1 MQRITTIPALT
12 KYIKEELGWPQLQVE
27 LTDEQILH
35 CIEKSV
41 QMFSNVAYDGELT
54 RYIKFD
60 CQGQGNYFVDPEI
73 EEITQI
79 CQSGIFV
86 GSDLN
91 GLVDQN
97 LSNYILSTSGVA
109 LSYLVTL
116 SSTRSL
122 VDKYFGNKVNFEFN
136 SHKGLLTI
144 FQNYSGP
151 LLIEAKCKYVP
162 DEYDKIYDQEWVKA
176 MSVAQARLM
185 QSVVLGKYSA
195 PLING
200 SQVNYS
206 DIRQLA
212 QDEIQKLTEELSMKW
227 TEPAVF
233 LCV

>member
-12 KYIKEELGWPQLQVE
+12 KYIKEELGWLQLQVE

-144 FQNYSGP
+144 FQNYFGP

>member
-144 FQNYSGP
+144 FQDYFGP

>member
-12 KYIKEELGWPQLQVE
+12 KHIKEELGWPQLQVE

-144 FQNYSGP
+144 FQNYFGP

>member
-144 FQNYSGP
+144 FQNYFGP

-206 DIRQLA
+206 DIRQLT

>member
-144 FQNYSGP
+144 FQNYFGP
-151 LLIEAKCKYVP
+151 LLIEVKCKYVP

>member
-1 MQRITTIPALT
+1 MKRILT
-12 KYIKEELGWPQLQVE
+12 LTDLRQYIKEELGYPQLQVE
-27 LTDEQILH
+27 LTDNQLDH
-35 CIEKSV
+35 CIEKTV
-41 QMFSNVAYDGELT
+41 QMFCNVAYDGELT
-54 RYIKFD
+54 RYIKFE
-60 CQGQGNYFVDPEI
+60 CQGQGNYFVDPEV
-73 EEITQI
+73 EEILQI

-91 GLVDQN
+91 GLIDQN

-122 VDKYFGNKVNFEFN
+122 VDKYFGQRINFEFN
-136 SHKGLLTI
+136 SHKGLLSI
-144 FQNYSGP
+144 YQNYHGP
-151 LLIEAKCKYVP
+151 LLIEAKCKYIP
-162 DEYDKIYDQEWVKA
+162 DEHDKIYDQEWVKA

-212 QDEIQKLTEELSMKW
+212 QDEIQRLNEELSNKF

-233 LCV
+233 MVG

>member
-73 EEITQI
+73 EEIIQI

-144 FQNYSGP
+144 FQNYFGP

>member
-41 QMFSNVAYDGELT
+41 QMFSNVAYDGEPT

-144 FQNYSGP
+144 FQNYFGP

-206 DIRQLA
+206 DIRQLT

>member
-73 EEITQI
+73 EEIIQI

-91 GLVDQN
+91 GLIDQN

-122 VDKYFGNKVNFEFN
+122 VDKYFGNKINFEFN

-144 FQNYSGP
+144 FQNYFGP

>member
-144 FQNYSGP
+144 FQNYFGP

>member
-27 LTDEQILH
+27 LTDDQILH

-144 FQNYSGP
+144 FQNYFGP

>member
-27 LTDEQILH
+27 LTDDQILH

-73 EEITQI
+73 EEIIQI

-97 LSNYILSTSGVA
+97 LSNYILST
-109 LSYLVTL
+109 
-116 SSTRSL
+116 
-122 VDKYFGNKVNFEFN
+122 K
-136 SHKGLLTI
+136 
-144 FQNYSGP
+144 
-151 LLIEAKCKYVP
+151 
-162 DEYDKIYDQEWVKA
+162 
-176 MSVAQARLM
+176 
-185 QSVVLGKYSA
+185 
-195 PLING
+195 
-200 SQVNYS
+200 
-206 DIRQLA
+206 
-212 QDEIQKLTEELSMKW
+212 
-227 TEPAVF
+227 
-233 LCV
+233 